1 MKALGFTLIEM
12 IMAMVLLSIVGL
24 SLAGIITQSAQ
35 IYVDT
40 AARELIL
47 QEGRFVA
54 ERIVRELRLAVPN
67 SVVLSQPDPLNSTK
81 YTCIE
86 WVPVRASGIYSDLPL
101 TPENELTIIPDGT
114 IRKDQRVVIYPTSA
128 VDIFS
133 LAAPVGGENKTAI
146 ILEDVDFTAST
157 TENMVQLKIAEQ
169 TLFPSDSPANRFY
182 VYDTPVAYCIEA
194 NQIWRYSNYALER
207 ESVDTPNFFNAERSL
222 MAENV
227 TELEFNTSH
236 ATLTRNSLVKFHLI
250 ISARGEEVRFDH
262 DVLIANAP

>member
-1 MKALGFTLIEM
+1 MKTLGFTLIEM

-24 SLAGIITQSAQ
+24 SLAGIITKSSQ

-54 ERIVRELRLAVPN
+54 ERIVRELRLALPN
-67 SVVLSQPDPLNSTK
+67 SVVLSQGN
-81 YTCIE
+81 TCVE

-101 TPENELTIIPDGT
+101 TPKNELTIIPDGT

-133 LAAPVGGENKTAI
+133 PAAPVGGENKTAI
-146 ILEDVDFTAST
+146 ILENVDFTASN
-157 TENMVQLKIAEQ
+157 TENMVQLKMVEQ

-182 VYDTPVAYCIEA
+182 IYDTPVAYCIEA
-194 NQIWRYSNYALER
+194 NQIWRYSNYSLER
-207 ESVDTPNFFNAERSL
+207 ESVNTPNFLNAERSL

-227 TELEFNTSH
+227 TELEFNTLN